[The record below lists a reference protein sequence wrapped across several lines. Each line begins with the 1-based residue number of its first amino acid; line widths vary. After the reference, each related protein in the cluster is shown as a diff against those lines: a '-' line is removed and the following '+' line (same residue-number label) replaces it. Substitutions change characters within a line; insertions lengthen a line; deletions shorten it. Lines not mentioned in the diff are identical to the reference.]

1 MTPQPDDSDEFG
13 KRLPPPSPGAHTE
26 DVAESEHPQRT
37 PFYGVLMIIAAL
49 AAAIAVS
56 YYGPT
61 WFRITVYIL
70 AVPVVAVGFVMTL
83 RDYSR

>member
-1 MTPQPDDSDEFG
+1 MT
-13 KRLPPPSPGAHTE
+13 
-26 DVAESEHPQRT
+26 ESGHPQRT
-37 PFYGVLMIIAAL
+37 PFYGVLMIVAAL

-61 WFRITVYIL
+61 WLRITVYIL

>member
-1 MTPQPDDSDEFG
+1 MPTP
-13 KRLPPPSPGAHTE
+13 LPGAHTG
-26 DVAESEHPQRT
+26 DVAESGHPERT

-61 WFRITVYIL
+61 WFRIAVYIV
-70 AVPVVAVGFVMTL
+70 AVPVVAVGFVFTL